1 MSYIEE
7 RNKYWT
13 IYPEHIDYRLSRRLG
28 RKISLKFAVE
38 NPTLEEIIEACKSLK
53 IPCKPEP
60 DKAHPSNWIEK
71 KGRIKT
77 PKLKK
82 ISKRKLL
89 KLLAH
94 RIKQIRA
101 KKVSVEKKETPQR
114 KQVQR
119 MLEKIIKR

>member
-13 IYPEHIDYRLSRRLG
+13 IYPEHVDYRLSRRLG
-28 RKISLKFAVE
+28 RKIPLDFAID
-38 NPTLEEIIEACKSLK
+38 NPTIEEIISACKSLK
-53 IPCKPEP
+53 IPYRLES
-60 DKAHPSNWIEK
+60 DKMHPSNWIEK

-89 KLLAH
+89 KLIAH
-94 RIKQIRA
+94 RIKQIRE
-101 KKVSVEKKETPQR
+101 KKIAVKKKETPQR

-119 MLEKIIKR
+119 MLEKIKKR